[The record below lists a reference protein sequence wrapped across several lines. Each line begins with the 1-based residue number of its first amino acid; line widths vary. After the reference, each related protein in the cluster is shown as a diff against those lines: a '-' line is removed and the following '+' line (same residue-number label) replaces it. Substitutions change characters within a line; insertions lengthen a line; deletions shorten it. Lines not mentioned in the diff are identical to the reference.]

1 MRPSAIHASV
11 DEWNKIATEL
21 LRRGVVTAIDR
32 AELPLVGGRPVL
44 VGHLVWDRQVPIPP
58 ATPVLQLIKNAV
70 MSNTQHI
77 SLTCPVECLLLE
89 T

>member
-21 LRRGVVTAIDR
+21 LRRGVVTVIDR

-44 VGHLVWDRQVPIPP
+44 VEAFGVGQTGPDPACDASPP
-58 ATPVLQLIKNAV
+58 AHQ
-70 MSNTQHI
+70 
-77 SLTCPVECLLLE
+77 ECGYEQYSTHKPHLSC
-89 T
+89 